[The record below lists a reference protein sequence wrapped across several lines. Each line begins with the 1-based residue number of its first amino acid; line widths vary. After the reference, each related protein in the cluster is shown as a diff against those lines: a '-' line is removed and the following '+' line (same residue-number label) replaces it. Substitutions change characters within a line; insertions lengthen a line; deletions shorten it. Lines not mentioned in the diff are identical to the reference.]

1 MKNQPFS
8 WQHKAQT
15 LGMAV
20 VCLLSILMGC
30 KQKTI
35 AKSNEQTG
43 GNDTTASAP
52 HLEQRG
58 KARQLI
64 VDGKPFLVLG
74 GELHNSTA
82 TSAAYMN
89 PLLPRMDSAHLN
101 TILAAVTWELTEP
114 KEGKYDFS
122 LVDSILTGARKNH
135 LKVCLLWFGT
145 WKNSFSHYAPEWVK
159 TDYKRFPR
167 MHIKGGYAVE
177 SITPLSTEAM
187 NADAKAFAAVMKHV
201 KEVDAQHTVIMIQ
214 VENEVGLLGDSRDRG
229 PLAEKAYQQQVPAEL
244 ISYLQKNKDH
254 LLPETQKLWAANGSL
269 AKGTWGQVFG
279 NTPQAEEAFMA
290 WNYSRYINNV
300 AAAGKAAYALPMFV
314 NTWIVQPEDKGPG
327 DYPSGGPQ
335 AQSHDIWRAGGSA
348 IDILSPDVY
357 LDDFESIA
365 TLYSRNGNNLFI
377 PESKA
382 DVFGAANAFL
392 LIGNYSAIGYS
403 PFGIDNRLKDVNGP
417 IPLAY
422 DVLQQLAPEILTAQ
436 SKGTIIGVSLSAK
449 KKEQIVEMN
458 GYKLDIKIKTN
469 RNGSET
475 HPAAYGII
483 ISKGPNEFI
492 VAGAD
497 IQINFYPVTAGPAYV
512 GYSVLDEGKY
522 VNGKWV
528 AGRRLNGDDIML
540 DYHIAQEAAAK
551 RTGSVVRT
559 LGDTPQILKLKLYR
573 FE

>member
-1 MKNQPFS
+1 MNNKPFS
-8 WQHKAQT
+8 WQHKAAT
-15 LGMAV
+15 LCCAV
-20 VCLLSILMGC
+20 ACSLTIFSC
-30 KQKTI
+30 NQKSASTTSQSG
-35 AKSNEQTG
+35 ATDTG
-43 GNDTTASAP
+43 SAP

-58 KARQLI
+58 PGKQLI

-74 GELHNSTA
+74 GELHNSSA

-89 PLLPRMDSAHLN
+89 PLLARLDSMHLN
-101 TILAAVTWELTEP
+101 TVLAAITWELTEP
-114 KEGKYDFS
+114 QEGKYDFS
-122 LVDSILTGARKNH
+122 LVDSVLDGARKNH
-135 LKVCLLWFGT
+135 LRVCLLWFGT

-177 SITPLSTEAM
+177 SITPLSAEAM
-187 NADAKAFAAVMKHV
+187 NADAKAFAALMKHV
-201 KEVDAQHTVIMIQ
+201 KENDTQHTVIMIQ

-229 PLAEKAYQQQVPAEL
+229 PLAEKAWQEQVPADL

-254 LLPETQKLWAANGSL
+254 LLPETQKLWAAKGSRTQ
-269 AKGTWGQVFG
+269 GTWSEVFG
-279 NTPQAEEAFMA
+279 DSPQAEEAFMA

-300 AAAGKAAYALPMFV
+300 TAAGKAAYALPMFV
-314 NTWIVQPEDKGPG
+314 NTWIVQPDDKGPG

-348 IDILSPDVY
+348 VDILAPDVY

-365 TLYSRNGNNLFI
+365 ALYSRNGNNLFI

-382 DVFGAANAFL
+382 DNFGAGNAFV
-392 LIGNYSAIGYS
+392 LIGKYNAIGYS
-403 PFGIDNRLKDVNGP
+403 PFGIENRVKDVNNDP

-422 DVLQQLAPEILTAQ
+422 DVLQQLAPEILEAQ
-436 SKGTIIGVSLSAK
+436 SKGAITGVSLNK
-449 KKEQIVEMN
+449 NHPEEMVTMN

-469 RNGSET
+469 RNGTET
-475 HPAAYGII
+475 HDNGYGII

-497 IQINFYPVTAGPAYV
+497 IQINFYPVTPGPAYV

-559 LGDTPQILKLKLYR
+559 LGNNPQIMKLKLYR